1 MSYPP
6 GPNNPYGQ
14 PQQPYGM
21 PQQSP
26 YDQPPGYG
34 YPQQQAMPPYG
45 YAQPQPAYGYAP
57 VPPPVLANW
66 GSRVGG
72 WFIDALIIGLPVGI
86 GFVVSQVTATT
97 VTTPGY
103 CPPDALPSDCIA
115 GTSSSVPSSGGLAV
129 LAICALISLALGIW
143 QLVNEGST
151 GQTLGKK
158 TVGIRLV
165 REHDG
170 RPLGFGMAFVRK
182 LAHFLD
188 NFLCGLGYFWPLW
201 DDKSQCFADKVTSS
215 LVIRA

>member
-103 CPPDALPSDCIA
+103 CPRTP
-115 GTSSSVPSSGGLAV
+115 
-129 LAICALISLALGIW
+129 
-143 QLVNEGST
+143 
-151 GQTLGKK
+151 
-158 TVGIRLV
+158 
-165 REHDG
+165 
-170 RPLGFGMAFVRK
+170 F
-182 LAHFLD
+182 
-188 NFLCGLGYFWPLW
+188 
-201 DDKSQCFADKVTSS
+201 
-215 LVIRA
+215 RATA